1 MDEATVQGVIERNMA
16 AWEDAARRDF
26 FGSYDSS
33 ETGNGVRFDSLGQ
46 SVVAQTLVF
55 SARLQGAVRP
65 YKWQITFSSDM
76 LWSLEQDPLAHDFEN
91 IGAHEIGHAA
101 GMGHASTTCPEET
114 MYPYA
119 SKGEVVK
126 RDLHVGD
133 IAGISSLY

>member
-1 MDEATVQGVIERNMA
+1 MA

-26 FGSYDSS
+26 FGGYDSS
-33 ETGNGVRFDSLGQ
+33 ETGNGVRFGSLGE
-46 SVVAQTLVF
+46 SLLAQTLLY
-55 SARLQGAVRP
+55 STRLQGAVRP
-65 YKWQITFSSDM
+65 YKWQITFNSD
-76 LWSLEQDPLAHDFEN
+76 LPWSLEQDPLAYDFEN
-91 IGAHEIGHAA
+91 IGTHEIGHAA

-119 SKGEVVK
+119 SKGEIVK